1 MNKTLRFALK
11 PQGKTGDFIRKNNL
25 LKQDECRAAQYR
37 KAKRIIDLYHKDFI
51 EKALK
56 GVAFCITD
64 LEELQG
70 YRQNNNRGVDESQKK
85 LQKKLRK
92 QIAQQIKETKGYEN
106 LFKKELITEILP
118 AWLEENQGAKS
129 EALPDIDSE
138 EYPDIIAEFKKWTT
152 YFAGFYENR
161 KNMYSKEAKATA
173 IAFRIVHE
181 NLPKFLDNCA
191 RWHQLECEFKDI
203 FQSFKSEISDLE
215 KAADV
220 ELRQVFQIEFFNRC
234 LNQSGID
241 HFNLILGGRSN
252 EKGQKL
258 QGLNEIINLHRQKLS
273 SSEDKEKGKKL
284 GRCKMALLYKQI
296 LSDRESYS
304 FLPEQF
310 ENDAELM
317 NAINEYFKKID
328 ENISDEKRADNVCSS
343 LKSCLERLG
352 SDEVDLKKVYI
363 ENKSLRNLSKALY
376 GDWGA
381 IERTLEAHAE
391 TLFPAKN
398 PEQPTK
404 GVQNQRKNYIEKT
417 GRFSIAELQTV
428 IDKHGDTETQN
439 LIVDYFKN
447 KHSGLI
453 TEIKNKR
460 RDAEDILQGEY
471 SDEEKTL
478 NQKKEKVAKI
488 KQCLDSVQDFLHLIR
503 PLYVNLKSD
512 KEASAAPEKDATF
525 YHDFDLC
532 YERLR
537 LIVPLYN
544 KARNYLTRKPYKT
557 EKYKLNFENSTLL
570 GGWDVNKEK
579 DNTSIIL
586 RKGNKYYLG
595 IMNKD
600 DNQVFQYSQ
609 EEENKEKL
617 IKLKEQLE
625 KKQGELITKKQR
637 TKVYQKLINEIM
649 KLEKKLSDIERILP
663 KANEAKYEKMLYK
676 QIADAKKEI
685 QNLICIN
692 GKTVRKIGQKDE
704 TGVNSKLEEI
714 KNKYLPEQINLIR
727 KKESYLKSNDSFEKT
742 DLTKYINYYIERL
755 EYFDFNFVTKK
766 PKEYS
771 DFKNFTDHIASQGYK
786 INFNP
791 ISEKYINLLVEEGRL
806 FLFQIYN
813 KDFSEKSKGRP
824 NLHTIY
830 WRALFDPENLKD
842 VVVKLNGEAE
852 MFFRAASIKYTDK
865 QWKQGHHAEK
875 LKGKFNYPI
884 IKNRRYARDT
894 YLFHVPITINFK
906 RPSLPKD
913 AARVFNSEVNA
924 FLQNNPNIHIL
935 SIDRGERHLAYYTL
949 LDQKGA
955 ILKQGSL
962 NKVCVEGENGG
973 RTVDYQK
980 KLHER
985 EGARDEA
992 RKSWKKIESIKE
1004 LKEGYL
1010 SQIVHKIAVMM
1021 VRYNAIVVF
1030 EDLNFG
1036 FKRGR
1041 FKFEKQVYQKLEKM
1055 LIDKL
1060 NYLVFK
1066 DTEARQPGGA
1076 LCGYQLSAPFESF
1089 KAMGKHKQTGFIY
1102 YVPAHY
1108 TSKICPATGF
1118 VNRLY
1123 PKYKNK
1129 EDAIRFFSTFEAI
1142 SYNTQEDYFEFTFL
1156 YSRFAEK
1163 KFIKTIEGMRDKWTV
1178 CTCGARFRNSK
1189 DGNGKW
1195 TTEEVHLTT
1204 KMKSL
1209 LENNGI
1215 KYQDG
1220 QDLRSIIEQKE
1231 AGFFKELFD
1240 LLRLTLQLRN
1250 SRVGT
1255 DNESD
1260 NTNDY
1265 ILSCVKDAQGV
1276 FFDSRRASEDM
1287 PQNADANGAFHI
1299 GLKGLWMLRQI
1310 HGWQGDWQDKKS
1322 PKLAIPNEDWYRFVQ
1337 DQEYKNS
1344 GF

>member
-1 MNKTLRFALK
+1 MQNLAQFTGKYAVNKTLRFALR

-25 LKQDECRAAQYR
+25 LKQDEHRADQYR
-37 KAKRIIDLYHKDFI
+37 KAKRIIDLYHKNFI
-51 EKALK
+51 EKALR
-56 GVAFCITD
+56 GMAFCIAD

-92 QIAQQIKETKGYEN
+92 QIAQQIKETQGYEN

-152 YFAGFYENR
+152 YFTGFYENR
-161 KNMYSKEAKATA
+161 KNMYSEEAKATA

-181 NLPKFLDNCA
+181 NLPKFLDNCD
-191 RWHQLECEFKDI
+191 RWQQLESEFEGI
-203 FQSFKSEISDLE
+203 FQSFESQISGLE

-241 HFNLILGGRSN
+241 HFNLILGGRSD
-252 EKGQKL
+252 EKGQRL
-258 QGLNEIINLHRQKLS
+258 QGLNEIINLYSQQLS
-273 SSEDKEKGKKL
+273 LDTDREKRKKL
-284 GRCKMALLYKQI
+284 GKCKMALLYKQI

-317 NAINEYFKKID
+317 KAINDYFEKID
-328 ENISDEKRADNVCSS
+328 EKISDEEGVDNVCSS
-343 LKSCLERLG
+343 LKSCLEERLDSG
-352 SDEVDLKKVYI
+352 EVNLEKVYI
-363 ENKSLRNLSKALY
+363 ESKSLRNLSKACC

-381 IERTLEAHAE
+381 IERMLEAHAE
-391 TLFPAKN
+391 ENFS
-398 PEQPTK
+398 TK
-404 GVQNQRKNYIEKT
+404 KRRQDWLKKT
-417 GRFSIAELQTV
+417 RFSIAELQTA
-428 IDKHGDTETQN
+428 IENHGDTDTETHRS
-439 LIVDYFKN
+439 IVEYFKN
-447 KHSGLI
+447 EQSDLFANI
-453 TEIKNKR
+453 E
-460 RDAEDILQGEY
+460 DARKEAADILQEKY
-471 SDEEKTL
+471 SSEEKTL
-478 NQKKEKVAKI
+478 NREKEKVAKI
-488 KQCLDSVQDFLHLIR
+488 KQYLDSVQNFLHFIR
-503 PLYVNLKSD
+503 PLYVNLEND

-570 GGWDVNKEK
+570 DGWDVNKEK
-579 DNTSIIL
+579 DNTAVIFL
-586 RKGNKYYLG
+586 KGNKYYLG
-595 IMNKD
+595 IMDQEHKKLFDRKHIPRNK
-600 DNQVFQYSQ
+600 NESS
-609 EEENKEKL
+609 
-617 IKLKEQLE
+617 
-625 KKQGELITKKQR
+625 
-637 TKVYQKLINEIM
+637 YQKMDYKLLPDPKKMLPKVFFSQKNIDDYNPGEEILAIRNHGSHS
-649 KLEKKLSDIERILP
+649 KSGQAKPGFEKHDFQLSDCHAMIDFF
-663 KANEAKYEKMLYK
+663 KAS
-676 QIADAKKEI
+676 IKKHP
-685 QNLICIN
+685 
-692 GKTVRKIGQKDE
+692 DW
-704 TGVNSKLEEI
+704 
-714 KNKYLPEQINLIR
+714 
-727 KKESYLKSNDSFEKT
+727 
-742 DLTKYINYYIERL
+742 
-755 EYFDFNFVTKK
+755 
-766 PKEYS
+766 
-771 DFKNFTDHIASQGYK
+771 KNFSFQFSPTRSYGDLNGFYSEVESQGYK
-786 INFNP
+786 ITFRD
-791 ISEKYINLLVEEGRL
+791 IDSDYIDECVETGKLYL
-806 FLFQIYN
+806 FEIYN

-842 VVVKLNGEAE
+842 VVVKLDGKAE

-865 QWKQGHHAEK
+865 EWKQGHHAER

-884 IKNRRYARDT
+884 IKDRRYARDT
-894 YLFHVPITINFK
+894 YLFHVPLTINFK
-906 RPSLPKD
+906 RPSSPPRN

-924 FLQNNPNIHIL
+924 FLKKNPDVCIL
-935 SIDRGERHLAYYTL
+935 GIDRGERHLAYYTL

-955 ILKQGSL
+955 ILEQGSL
-962 NKVCVEGENGG
+962 NKVRVEEKNGG
-973 RTVDYQK
+973 RTVDYQQ

-985 EGARDEA
+985 EGARDAA
-992 RKSWKKIESIKE
+992 RKSWATIESIKE

-1021 VRYNAIVVF
+1021 VRHNAIIVF

-1089 KAMGKHKQTGFIY
+1089 KAMGKQTGFIY

-1142 SYNTQEDYFEFTFL
+1142 SYNTQEDYF
-1156 YSRFAEK
+1156 
-1163 KFIKTIEGMRDKWTV
+1163 
-1178 CTCGARFRNSK
+1178 
-1189 DGNGKW
+1189 
-1195 TTEEVHLTT
+1195 
-1204 KMKSL
+1204 
-1209 LENNGI
+1209 
-1215 KYQDG
+1215 
-1220 QDLRSIIEQKE
+1220 
-1231 AGFFKELFD
+1231 
-1240 LLRLTLQLRN
+1240 
-1250 SRVGT
+1250 
-1255 DNESD
+1255 
-1260 NTNDY
+1260 
-1265 ILSCVKDAQGV
+1265 
-1276 FFDSRRASEDM
+1276 
-1287 PQNADANGAFHI
+1287 
-1299 GLKGLWMLRQI
+1299 
-1310 HGWQGDWQDKKS
+1310 
-1322 PKLAIPNEDWYRFVQ
+1322 
-1337 DQEYKNS
+1337 
-1344 GF
+1344 

>member
-11 PQGKTGDFIRKNNL
+11 PQGKTGDFIRKNDL
-25 LKQDECRAAQYR
+25 LEQDKSRADQYR
-37 KAKRIIDLYHKDFI
+37 RAKRIIDLYHKDFI

-56 GVAFCITD
+56 GVAFCVTD
-64 LEELQG
+64 LEQLQE
-70 YRQNNNRGVDESQKK
+70 YRQNNSSKDVDKSQE
-85 LQKKLRK
+85 KLRK
-92 QIAQQIKETKGYEN
+92 QIVKQVEETPGYKN
-106 LFKKELITEILP
+106 LFKQELIKQTLP

-138 EYPDIIAEFKKWTT
+138 EYPDIIAEFEKWTT

-404 GVQNQRKNYIEKT
+404 GVQNQRKNYVEKT

-579 DNTSIIL
+579 ANTSIIL

-595 IMNKD
+595 VMNQKHKKLFD
-600 DNQVFQYSQ
+600 EKQIPNNKNKSPYQKMYYKLLPDPKKMLPKVFFSQ
-609 EEENKEKL
+609 EHIDYYNPSKKILDIRNHGSHSKSGKARPGFEKHEFQ
-617 IKLKEQLE
+617 ISDCHAMIDFFKSSLE
-625 KKQGELITKKQR
+625 KHPEW
-637 TKVYQKLINEIM
+637 
-649 KLEKKLSDIERILP
+649 
-663 KANEAKYEKMLYK
+663 
-676 QIADAKKEI
+676 
-685 QNLICIN
+685 
-692 GKTVRKIGQKDE
+692 
-704 TGVNSKLEEI
+704 SKH
-714 KNKYLPEQINLIR
+714 
-727 KKESYLKSNDSFEKT
+727 FC
-742 DLTKYINYYIERL
+742 
-755 EYFDFNFVTKK
+755 FDFSDTETYKDT
-766 PKEYS
+766 S
-771 DFKNFTDHIASQGYK
+771 DFYREVEIQGYK

-842 VVVKLNGEAE
+842 VVVKLNGKAE

-894 YLFHVPITINFK
+894 YLFHVPLTINFK
-906 RPSLPKD
+906 RPSPKN
-913 AARVFNSEVNA
+913 VVGEFNKKVNA

-962 NKVCVEGENGG
+962 NKVCVEGENGS
-973 RTVDYQK
+973 RTVDYQQ

-985 EGARDEA
+985 EGARDAA
-992 RKSWKKIESIKE
+992 RKSWATIESIKE

-1021 VRYNAIVVF
+1021 VQHNAIVVF

-1209 LENNGI
+1209 LEKNGI

-1220 QDLRSIIEQKE
+1220 QELRSTIAEQKE

-1265 ILSCVKDAQGV
+1265 ILSCVKDAQGR
-1276 FFDSRRASEDM
+1276 FFDSRCTSKYM

-1299 GLKGLWMLRQI
+1299 GLKGLWMLQQI
-1310 HGWQGDWQDKKS
+1310 HGWQGDWQDTEKLN
-1322 PKLAIPNEDWYRFVQ
+1322 LAISNEDWYRFVQ
-1337 DQEYKNS
+1337 EKEYKNS